1 MQIISWNV
9 ASVRARLPLIISL
22 LKNKNPDIVFLQEI
36 KATDDVFP
44 FQAFKEAGYY
54 AYINGQKGFNGVAV
68 LSKEPFEQINRGFL
82 NGYTDVNARYIAVQK
97 EKTVFIC
104 VYAPNGAPPA
114 SDITDTSRLVYK
126 LEWYQAL
133 KETLLLYQQEGF
145 QIVLGGDFNVI
156 EEDKDVY
163 NPAEFKESPLMIPPV
178 RKAFKN
184 ITDLSFIN
192 TLKHFS
198 QPQPFYTYWDFQMG
212 AFRKNW
218 GILLDYIFLSDALGK
233 NLKFSGVLKEY
244 RAAEKPSDHAPVYCV
259 LE

>member
-9 ASVRARLPLIISL
+9 ASVRARLPLLLSL
-22 LKNKNPDIVFLQEI
+22 LKEKKPDIVFLQEI
-36 KATDDVFP
+36 KATEDVFP
-44 FQAFKEAGYY
+44 FQACQEAGYY

-68 LSKEPFEQINRGFL
+68 LSKEPFEQVTPLFL
-82 NGYTDVNARYIAVQK
+82 NGYIDKNARFIAAQK
-97 EKTVFIC
+97 EKIVFIC

-133 KETLLLYQQEGF
+133 KETLELYQQRGF
-145 QIVLGGDFNVI
+145 HIIIGGDFNVI

-184 ITDLSFIN
+184 ITDLSFVN
-192 TLKHFS
+192 ALKSFP
-198 QPQPFYTYWDFQMG
+198 QVQPFYSYWDFQMG
-212 AFRKNW
+212 AFRRNW
-218 GILLDYIFLSDALGK
+218 GILLDYIFLSAS
-233 NLKFSGVLKEY
+233 LKGTLKEAGVLKEY

-259 LE
+259 SE